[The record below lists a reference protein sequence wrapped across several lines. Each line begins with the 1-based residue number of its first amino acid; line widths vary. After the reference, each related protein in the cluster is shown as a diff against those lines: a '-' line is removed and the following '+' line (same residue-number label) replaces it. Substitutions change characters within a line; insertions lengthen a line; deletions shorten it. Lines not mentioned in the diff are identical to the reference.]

1 VNWAATGTSP
11 SSRARRR
18 SARPRTAVSGA
29 VSNGRA
35 LAGVGVMLFAGLV
48 TLCFMLSPDMPLAP
62 VLPFVVFIMILG
74 AGVLVKAGAGSRGAV
89 MILLAAIVFLSDA
102 QLRARGAGDTD
113 ADWQSLLK
121 VAIWMAAGLV
131 GVVWLPPARQIL
143 GRPGSALILAYV
155 ATALVSALYAPSF
168 AYSFG
173 GALSVGALY
182 AFGFT
187 LTRTLSIEQIL
198 WTTVL
203 ALALFLA
210 IGWAV
215 FIVNPE
221 LGASPFWTVN
231 GMYDRFCGISGQ
243 ADNMGSTCA
252 KYIGALFLLWRMGGC
267 RLRSAV
273 PLAALGFA
281 SLVASDA
288 RTGMISLAAGVGA
301 VMLPRTRWGLFGGAT
316 VVLLILMV
324 SLGSPANLDGITKS
338 FSRSG
343 DPSELYTLTGRLE
356 IWNFAEEKVLESPI
370 VGYGYNSSKVILGQ
384 HLGFENGLM
393 VDTAHNLW
401 LQNMLS
407 VGLIGTLPMAALF
420 VWLAIQYVRRPCDF
434 RDFFAV
440 SAFVAGMAD
449 NQAFGTTPTV
459 MMALF
464 FVASLLPDPVPVRS
478 LARLELVPAAGKP
491 IALPPAASPA
501 AGPDAA
507 PA

>member
-1 VNWAATGTSP
+1 MTEALAF
-11 SSRARRR
+11 A
-18 SARPRTAVSGA
+18 RTADRYGRLRVRVAEAFPGRRVLAAVGMVIFAALTSCCFA
-29 VSNGRA
+29 VSA
-35 LAGVGVMLFAGLV
+35 DV
-48 TLCFMLSPDMPLAP
+48 PLAP
-62 VLPFVVFIMILG
+62 LLPFAMFAAILG
-74 AGVLVKAGAGSRGAV
+74 IGIVVKAGAGSRGAV

-121 VAIWMAAGLV
+121 FAVWMAAGLV
-131 GVVWLPPARQIL
+131 GVVWLPPAQRIL

-155 ATALVSALYAPSF
+155 TIALLSAFYAPSF
-168 AYSFG
+168 VYSFG

-182 AFGFT
+182 VFGFT
-187 LTRTLSIEQIL
+187 VTRTLTIKDIL
-198 WTTVL
+198 WTAVL
-203 ALALFLA
+203 AMAVFLA
-210 IGWAV
+210 IGWVV
-215 FIVNPE
+215 FIVNPD

-231 GMYDRFCGISGQ
+231 GMFDRFCGISGQ

-252 KYIGALFLLWRMGGC
+252 KYIGAVFLLWRMGDC
-267 RLRSAV
+267 RMRYAV
-273 PLAALGFA
+273 PLAGLGVA

-288 RTGMISLAAGVGA
+288 RTGMISLAAGLGA

-316 VVLLILMV
+316 CLLLLALV
-324 SLGSPANLDGITKS
+324 SLGTPSRLDGITKS

-356 IWNFAEEKVLESPI
+356 IWNFAEEKVLESPT

-420 VWLAIQYVRRPCDF
+420 VWLAIQYVRRPSDF

-459 MMALF
+459 MMMLF
-464 FVASLLPDPVPVRS
+464 FTASLLADPVAPN
-478 LARLELVPAAGKP
+478 AKPRLELGPVTSGTQAHAARAITSEPAS
-491 IALPPAASPA
+491 ASV
-501 AGPDAA
+501 
-507 PA
+507 